1 MHQNKSLKSEK
12 PDWNV
17 LFEQALTQPGVMS
30 KAYSIFHEYSLGN
43 ALLAASQLIHRNLPI
58 SPLSTFK
65 KWKELVRMVKKG
77 EKAIA
82 LVMPVQISSKSKDG
96 DNDGAVNPGVD
107 SNSQPKKSGRTIFV
121 LKNNWFALCQTEGAD
136 YAHEIVIP
144 KWDKAKAL
152 ATLGITEHDFAHMNG
167 NVQGYAI
174 PNEKTLAI
182 NPLAALPWKTTFHE
196 LAHCILHSTEAQMAD
211 GEMLE
216 KCIKEAEAESVAYL
230 CCATLELPGLE
241 QSRAYIQNW
250 LNSTEP
256 YLEFRKKS
264 AARVF
269 ATANKIL
276 KAGTESAKAEEVR
289 DE

>member
-1 MHQNKSLKSEK
+1 MEK
-12 PDWNV
+12 PDWNS

-30 KAYSIFHEYSLGN
+30 EAYSVFYEYSLGN
-43 ALLAASQLIHRNLPI
+43 AFLAACQLIARKLPI
-58 SPLSTFK
+58 SPIATFN
-65 KWKELVRMVKKG
+65 KWKELGRMVKKG

-82 LVMPVQISSKSKDG
+82 LVMPVTVKSKSKD
-96 DNDGAVNPGVD
+96 DGVD
-107 SNSQPKKSGRTIFV
+107 GVGSAEANSNPQAKKSGHTIFI
-121 LKNNWFALCQTEGAD
+121 LKNNWFALCQTDGAEH
-136 YAHEIVIP
+136 AHEVVIP

-152 ATLGITEHDFAHMNG
+152 AALGITEHDFAHMNG

-182 NPLAALPWKTTFHE
+182 NPLAALPWKTIFHE
-196 LAHCILHSTEAQMAD
+196 LAHCLLHSAEARMPD
-211 GEMLE
+211 GERLQ

-241 QSRAYIQNW
+241 QSRAYIQHW
-250 LNSTEP
+250 ISSTEP

-269 ATANKIL
+269 SAANRIL
-276 KAGTESAKAEEVR
+276 KAGTETAKAEEVGN
-289 DE
+289 E